1 MPTASRLKPETAMLT
16 ERARGAYLGLAVGDA
31 LGATVEFLT
40 PGEIQHKF
48 VREGGE
54 HKDII
59 GGGWLNLK
67 PGQIT
72 DDTAMSL
79 ALGEAILASGGKVEA
94 LASAHAFDNWMRTKP
109 IDIGNTVRRNLI
121 HFRQTGIPEAPA
133 SEHDA
138 GNGAIMR
145 LLPVA
150 LATLGCDETEI
161 TAAFKAQAHVTHN
174 NPLSD
179 TGGLCLINMLHT
191 ALQGGTWDELKAA
204 ATALEAQN
212 HEYAW
217 HRTRRQENPS
227 GYVAHTL
234 QAVFQAFFS
243 TDSFESCLI
252 NIVNRG
258 GDADTTGAIAGAL
271 AGAWYGER
279 HIPLRWKTALDKTIT
294 RRCEEQAQALLGCS
308 TSTARNPAGTRSIA
322 PPSVDLGQ
330 TKSSCRFRQATGMQH
345 PDKFVIVGFTT
356 EM

>member
-1 MPTASRLKPETAMLT
+1 MPTASPPKFKSA
-16 ERARGAYLGLAVGDA
+16 ERAKGAYLGLAVGDA

-40 PGEIQHKF
+40 PGEIRHKF
-48 VREGGE
+48 ANHNGE

-67 PGQIT
+67 AGQIT

-79 ALGEAILASGGKVEA
+79 ALGEAILTSGGKVDA
-94 LASAHAFDNWMRTKP
+94 LASAHAFDRWMRSKP

-121 HFRQTGIPEAPA
+121 HFRQTGLPEAPA

-150 LATLGCDETEI
+150 LCTVDQCEPAI

-179 TGGLCLINMLHT
+179 AGGLCLIHMLHI
-191 ALQGGTWDELKAA
+191 ALQSGTWNELKAA
-204 ATALEAQN
+204 ARALESQN
-212 HEYAW
+212 PEYAW
-217 HRTRRQENPS
+217 SKTRKQENPS

-234 QAVFQAFFS
+234 QAVFQAFFA

-252 NIVNRG
+252 DIVNRG

-271 AGAWYGER
+271 AGAWYGENS
-279 HIPLRWKTALDKTIT
+279 IPPRWKTALDKTIA
-294 RRCEEQAQALLGCS
+294 RRCEEQAAGLLACS
-308 TSTARNPAGTRSIA
+308 VST
-322 PPSVDLGQ
+322 
-330 TKSSCRFRQATGMQH
+330 
-345 PDKFVIVGFTT
+345 
-356 EM
+356 